1 MKTNLHLAFNGNCR
15 EAFAF
20 YSETFASPIVM
31 TMTYADAPAGSPV
44 PTDSKDLVM
53 HTSLNVG
60 SILLMGA
67 DNPPGRGQPLGG
79 FQISLETPD
88 EAEVNR
94 LFAALSAGG
103 SVTMPLMPTFW
114 TPLFGMCIDKFGV
127 GWMVSIPGPQ
137 M

>member
-20 YSETFASPIVM
+20 YSETFASPISM

-44 PTDSKDLVM
+44 PTDSKDLVL
-53 HTSLNVG
+53 HTAMSLG
-60 SILLMGA
+60 SMVLMGA
-67 DNPPGRGQPLGG
+67 DAPPGRGKPLSG
-79 FQISLETPD
+79 FEISLESTD
-88 EAEVNR
+88 EAEVKR
-94 LFAALSAGG
+94 LFAALSDGG
-103 SVTMPLMPTFW
+103 SVMMPLAPTFW
-114 TPLFGMCIDKFGV
+114 TPLFGMCTDKFGV